1 MTLLEFYKT
10 GRFEIDRTTYG
21 GSIHFLDFDGY
32 GGIEDPKGIHTLS
45 EVAKKIASDKSF
57 DNMCRKQSESRDRQ
71 KKYKKNKGS
80 V

>member
-10 GRFEIDRTTYG
+10 GKFEIDRTTYG

-32 GGIEDPKGIHTLS
+32 NGINDPKGIHSLS
-45 EVAKKIASDKSF
+45 AVASKIASDKKF
-57 DNMCRKQSESRDRQ
+57 DDMCRKQSENRNRQ
-71 KKYKKNKGS
+71 KLKNKGS